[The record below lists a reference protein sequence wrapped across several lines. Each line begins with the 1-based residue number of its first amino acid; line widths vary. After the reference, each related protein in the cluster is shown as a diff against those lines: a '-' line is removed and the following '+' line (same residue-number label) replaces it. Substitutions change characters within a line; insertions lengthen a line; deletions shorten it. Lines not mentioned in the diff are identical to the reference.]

1 MTKLLFV
8 LVMII
13 GMVLSGC
20 GEQPGTADE
29 GDSQGTDAGEVTA
42 DESGDSD
49 VVDREADDSEESG
62 AASAILDLETPDLA
76 VGQWIEYGV
85 DDIQETVTLSVVA
98 TEQNQGTECYWVQVS
113 GADFVAQ
120 ILIDPSGLNVALEG
134 YEETLD
140 EFITDPAAYIR
151 ENMAD
156 AEGMADV
163 FGNEESMDMALDFIR
178 AIRMI
183 KFDQQGMIMAID
195 LQGVPE
201 FLEEMMEDPSFKD
214 QFQQGFAEGFTEEGG
229 QEGLNEFLSELD
241 NMEFAATETEVE
253 AGGQTVKGL
262 EFSIIHPE
270 GEIVAVISSELPL
283 IPLAY
288 AGVVGF
294 EDNESHSIQ
303 VRGFG
308 FDGAENLMPG
318 EPAQVI
324 PAMMFLQGM
333 TAQMGA
339 EAPQGRGIN

>member
-1 MTKLLFV
+1 
-8 LVMII
+8 MII
-13 GMVLSGC
+13 GMILSGC

-29 GDSQGTDAGEVTA
+29 GDSQGADTGEVAT
-42 DESGDSD
+42 DETGDIDSGDSETD
-49 VVDREADDSEESG
+49 DRDEI
-62 AASAILDLETPDLA
+62 AAGSAILDLETPELA
-76 VGQWIEYGV
+76 IGQWIEYGA

-120 ILIDPSGLNVALEG
+120 VLVDPSGLDVALEG

-140 EFITDPAAYIR
+140 EFIADPAAYIR
-151 ENMAD
+151 ENMSDAD
-156 AEGMADV
+156 GMADL

-201 FLEEMMEDPSFKD
+201 FLEEMMDDPSFTD
-214 QFQQGFAEGFTEEGG
+214 QFQQGFAEGFSEEGG
-229 QEGLNEFLSELD
+229 QEGLNEFLTELD
-241 NMEFAATETEVE
+241 NMEFGAAETVVE
-253 AGGQTVKGL
+253 AGGQTVTGL

-333 TAQMGA
+333 TQQMGA